1 MHAAEAPGAGISVTP
16 GDSPPLRVGLV
27 RRAAY
32 GGDVRRTPEQLAAI
46 ASAAVPLLS
55 ARAVA
60 AEPDDA
66 ADFDAALIRD
76 GADRTWRVRSP
87 KHAEASLRLENE
99 LTVLRSFTPAVR
111 ADLPFELPTV
121 AGTVR
126 QGQLTTFVYSHL
138 PGTRLRID
146 DVRSRSV
153 APAVGRSLAA
163 VHALPHE
170 LVEDAGLPA
179 YAANE
184 FRQRR
189 LNELDQAAGTARIPA
204 RLLRRWEDA
213 LEDVSLWRFAPT
225 VVHGDLHE
233 DHVLVDGNRVTA
245 ISGWTDLHVGD
256 PADDF
261 AWLVAC
267 NDQSFV
273 GVVLEAYSMSL
284 SDPEDPHLMHRAALS
299 AEFALAK
306 WLVRGV
312 TLDDAGM
319 IDEARQMLDELDHDV
334 ERTGGWQLSTPPPEA
349 EPDARSGHDE
359 HAPATGSV
367 PVGDLVASGDRS
379 GDGFAGRSDH
389 PNTSVSGAHGSSSVS
404 RPTPATRVSEP
415 DAVTTRHPIIAHP
428 EPDPGERPAM
438 PSVPPSIPATGIPGS
453 PVDADERPD
462 TDGPAPLPAE
472 GTGRVTGDID
482 RPGGSAASGRLAGA
496 TAARP
501 EDFRR

>member
-1 MHAAEAPGAGISVTP
+1 M
-16 GDSPPLRVGLV
+16 
-27 RRAAY
+27 
-32 GGDVRRTPEQLAAI
+32 RRTPEQLAAI

-76 GADRTWRVRSP
+76 GAGRSWRVRSP
-87 KHAEASLRLENE
+87 KHPEASLRLENE

-126 QGQLTTFVYSHL
+126 QGPLTTFVYSHL
-138 PGTRLRID
+138 PGTRLHID
-146 DVRSRSV
+146 DVRSRVV
-153 APAVGRSLAA
+153 APAVGRALAA
-163 VHALPHE
+163 VHGLPHD

-204 RLLRRWEDA
+204 RLLRRWENA

-225 VVHGDLHE
+225 VVHGDVHE
-233 DHVLVDGNRVTA
+233 DHVLVDGDRVTA
-245 ISGWTDLHVGD
+245 VSGWTDLHVGD

-273 GVVLEAYSMSL
+273 DIVLEAYSMAL
-284 SDPEDPHLMHRAALS
+284 PEPEDPHLMHRAALA

-319 IDEARQMLDELDHDV
+319 IGEARQMLDELDRDV
-334 ERTGGWQLSTPPPEA
+334 ERTGGWELTSPPPPEPEA
-349 EPDARSGHDE
+349 PAQG
-359 HAPATGSV
+359 PATGGV
-367 PVGDLVASGDRS
+367 PA
-379 GDGFAGRSDH
+379 
-389 PNTSVSGAHGSSSVS
+389 VSSEDISHSTA
-404 RPTPATRVSEP
+404 PRVSEP
-415 DAVTTRHPIIAHP
+415 DAVTTRHPIITHP
-428 EPDPGERPAM
+428 GPESGAEPRPLATPTVGADGRPAM
-438 PSVPPSIPATGIPGS
+438 PAEPPSIPIHDTEPSDAAEPADHGAENAAAPDVSDDQDQAIGS
-453 PVDADERPD
+453 VPNHRRDSDVPSGSTADQ
-462 TDGPAPLPAE
+462 
-472 GTGRVTGDID
+472 
-482 RPGGSAASGRLAGA
+482 AASPDAASSSRTGA
-496 TAARP
+496 TAVRHP
-501 EDFRR
+501 EDFRH

>member
-1 MHAAEAPGAGISVTP
+1 M
-16 GDSPPLRVGLV
+16 
-27 RRAAY
+27 
-32 GGDVRRTPEQLAAI
+32 RRTPEHLAAI

-66 ADFDAALIRD
+66 ADFDAALIQD
-76 GADRTWRVRSP
+76 GAGRTWRVRSP
-87 KHAEASLRLENE
+87 RHPEASLRLENE

-126 QGQLTTFVYSHL
+126 QGPLTTFVYSHL
-138 PGTRLRID
+138 PGERLRID
-146 DVRSRSV
+146 DVRSRV
-153 APAVGRSLAA
+153 LAPAVGRSLAA
-163 VHALPHE
+163 IHGLSPD
-170 LVEDAGLPA
+170 LVEDAGLPS
-179 YAANE
+179 YTANE

-189 LNELDQAAGTARIPA
+189 LNELDQAAGTARIPT
-204 RLLRRWEDA
+204 RLLRRWENA

-233 DHVLVDGNRVTA
+233 DHVLVDGDRVTA
-245 ISGWTDLHVGD
+245 VSGWTDLHIGD

-273 GVVLEAYSMSL
+273 DVVLEAYSMAL
-284 SDPEDPHLMHRAALS
+284 PEPEDPHLMHRAALS

-312 TLDDAGM
+312 TLDDADM

-334 ERTGGWQLSTPPPEA
+334 ERTGGWELSTPPPA
-349 EPDARSGHDE
+349 PASVDAGAGPGSPDAGVTSSDDASDDVSDDEVASARDGADVPDEGVTIDRRSGSQDAAE
-359 HAPATGSV
+359 RPA
-367 PVGDLVASGDRS
+367 
-379 GDGFAGRSDH
+379 
-389 PNTSVSGAHGSSSVS
+389 
-404 RPTPATRVSEP
+404 RPTGATRISEP

-428 EPDPGERPAM
+428 GPEPDPAERPAM
-438 PSVPPSIPATGIPGS
+438 PAVPPSIVAD
-453 PVDADERPD
+453 DADRADDARDADAVDDAHRPS
-462 TDGPAPLPAE
+462 T
-472 GTGRVTGDID
+472 TGRST
-482 RPGGSAASGRLAGA
+482 GA
-496 TAARP
+496 TAVRHP

>member
-1 MHAAEAPGAGISVTP
+1 M
-16 GDSPPLRVGLV
+16 
-27 RRAAY
+27 
-32 GGDVRRTPEQLAAI
+32 RRTPEQLAAI

-87 KHAEASLRLENE
+87 KHPEASLRLENE

-126 QGQLTTFVYSHL
+126 QGPLTTFVYSHL
-138 PGTRLRID
+138 PGARLRID

-153 APAVGRSLAA
+153 APAVGRALAA
-163 VHALPHE
+163 VHGLPHD

-189 LNELDQAAGTARIPA
+189 LNELDQAASTARIPA

-233 DHVLVDGNRVTA
+233 DHVLVDGDRVTA
-245 ISGWTDLHVGD
+245 VSGWTDLHVGD

-273 GVVLEAYSMSL
+273 EIVLEAYSMAL
-284 SDPEDPHLMHRAALS
+284 PEPEDPHLMHRAALS

-319 IDEARQMLDELDHDV
+319 VAEARHMLDELDRDV
-334 ERTGGWQLSTPPPEA
+334 ERTGGWELTSPPPEVT
-349 EPDARSGHDE
+349 EVPDEQAAA
-359 HAPATGSV
+359 APGSTPEVFAHPAAGDPAGDTPDGVMSTGATAVS
-367 PVGDLVASGDRS
+367 PSAATAD
-379 GDGFAGRSDH
+379 AGT
-389 PNTSVSGAHGSSSVS
+389 P
-404 RPTPATRVSEP
+404 RPTAATRVTEP
-415 DAVTTRHPIIAHP
+415 DAVTTRHPVIARPGTEP
-428 EPDPGERPAM
+428 EPVAPPAM
-438 PSVPPSIPATGIPGS
+438 PTAPPSIP
-453 PVDADERPD
+453 
-462 TDGPAPLPAE
+462 
-472 GTGRVTGDID
+472 VTGTADHGTDSNTDTAD
-482 RPGGSAASGRLAGA
+482 RGADPATVADGGSSPAARLAGA
-496 TAARP
+496 TAVRDP
-501 EDFRR
+501 EDYRH

>member
-1 MHAAEAPGAGISVTP
+1 M
-16 GDSPPLRVGLV
+16 
-27 RRAAY
+27 
-32 GGDVRRTPEQLAAI
+32 RRTPEHLAAI

-66 ADFDAALIRD
+66 ADFDAALIQD
-76 GADRTWRVRSP
+76 GAGRTWRVRSP
-87 KHAEASLRLENE
+87 RHPEASLRLENE

-126 QGQLTTFVYSHL
+126 QGPLTTFVYSHL
-138 PGTRLRID
+138 PGERLRID
-146 DVRSRSV
+146 DVRSRVV

-163 VHALPHE
+163 IHGLPHD
-170 LVEDAGLPA
+170 LVDDAGLPA
-179 YAANE
+179 YTANE

-189 LNELDQAAGTARIPA
+189 LNELDQAAGTARIPS
-204 RLLRRWEDA
+204 RLLRRWENA

-225 VVHGDLHE
+225 VAHGDLHE
-233 DHVLVDGNRVTA
+233 DHVLVDGERVTA
-245 ISGWTDLHVGD
+245 ISGWTDLHIGD

-273 GVVLEAYSMSL
+273 DIVLEAYSMAL
-284 SDPEDPHLMHRAALS
+284 PEPEDAHLMHRAALS

-319 IDEARQMLDELDHDV
+319 IDEARHMLDELDHDV
-334 ERTGGWQLSTPPPEA
+334 ERTGGWELSTPPPAPA
-349 EPDARSGHDE
+349 EDA
-359 HAPATGSV
+359 APATGGV
-367 PVGDLVASGDRS
+367 PIVSGDAA
-379 GDGFAGRSDH
+379 DGPTGSVGSDDAFAGSAADEDRESDSRATE
-389 PNTSVSGAHGSSSVS
+389 PEATGG
-404 RPTPATRVSEP
+404 RPTGATRISEP
-415 DAVTTRHPIIAHP
+415 DAVTTRHPVIAHPGP

-438 PSVPPSIPATGIPGS
+438 PAVPPSITPDDAAAGEDT
-453 PVDADERPD
+453 DADAAGSGVDPH
-462 TDGPAPLPAE
+462 PAS
-472 GTGRVTGDID
+472 TTRST
-482 RPGGSAASGRLAGA
+482 GA
-496 TAARP
+496 TAVRHP